1 MPGMKRTTSGSSLY
15 ERLCEALRDPE
26 TMRKAGT
33 LLLAKM
39 IGLAIVLTLMTK
51 WYLPSEAW
59 ADAAPALPP
68 AYQRDQ
74 HRVDTGC
81 RIPGVLHAGRIRN
94 AGVGV
99 RALAR
104 DRQHPGRRNRRHLHL
119 RRDILALGFRLH
131 VLRGHAMDRH
141 HRIHAARASG
151 NLRFDWSAA

>member
-1 MPGMKRTTSGSSLY
+1 MKRTTSGSSLY

-68 AYQRDQ
+68 RISTRSTPCGHWLPHTWCSA
-74 HRVDTGC
+74 C
-81 RIPGVLHAGRIRN
+81 RS
-94 AGVGV
+94 
-99 RALAR
+99 
-104 DRQHPGRRNRRHLHL
+104 D
-119 RRDILALGFRLH
+119 
-131 VLRGHAMDRH
+131 
-141 HRIHAARASG
+141 S
-151 NLRFDWSAA
+151 